1 VADAPQNHQE
11 EKTMSEWSQGM
22 DARLRSLV
30 AEGQLN
36 YREIGETMSR
46 EFRKPIS
53 KGSAIGRMRRLVE
66 KAKPKPKPK
75 SKEVQPVTLAELERQ
90 HCRWPIGEQAPYLYC
105 AHKISEGAPYC
116 PKHCRISYNGFR

>member
-11 EKTMSEWSQGM
+11 EKTMTEWTLGM

-30 AEGQLN
+30 GEGRLN
-36 YREIGETMSR
+36 YREIGETMTR
-46 EFRKPIS
+46 EFRKEIS

-75 SKEVQPVTLAELERQ
+75 EVQPVLLEDLERR
-90 HCRWPIGEQAPYLYC
+90 HCRWPLGERAPYLFC
-105 AHKISEGAPYC
+105 AHQVEEGTPYC
-116 PKHCRISYNGFR
+116 PRHCRASYNGPR